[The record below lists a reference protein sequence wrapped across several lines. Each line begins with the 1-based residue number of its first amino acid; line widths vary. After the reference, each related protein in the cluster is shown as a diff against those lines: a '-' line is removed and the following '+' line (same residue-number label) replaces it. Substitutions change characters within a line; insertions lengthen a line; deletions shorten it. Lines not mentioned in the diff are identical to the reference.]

1 MRGVP
6 LSLYLPNRRVGKAI
20 NKPNAAKQQGWVK
33 SYLLIVIEEE
43 IFAPHPSYSY
53 VVDAQ
58 DDNCVDVHLFVTKE
72 YRRVG
77 KAINKPNAAKQQGW
91 A

>member
-33 SYLLIVIEEE
+33 SYLRIGIDEE

-58 DDNCVDVHLFVTKE
+58 DDNWVNVYLLVT
-72 YRRVG
+72 
-77 KAINKPNAAKQQGW
+77 
-91 A
+91 